1 MTDGNSMREIILKYL
16 NSQYRFTLSTYV
28 SYELYDKIEH
38 RSVRLAE
45 GINSIKIIFGINE
58 EELMKIFDEWADENG
73 TKLQNQ
79 ITDIRYKLYEKTGV
93 ELELTTN
100 DLNKLLEESG
110 EW

>member
-1 MTDGNSMREIILKYL
+1 MKEFVLKYL
-16 NSQYRFTLSTYV
+16 NKQYKFTLSTYV
-28 SYELYDKIEH
+28 SYNLYDKIE
-38 RSVRLAE
+38 
-45 GINSIKIIFGINE
+45 NKSIPLKKALNDIQKIFGITE
-58 EELMKIFDEWADENG
+58 DELLLILDEWADEQQ

-93 ELELTTN
+93 ELDLTTN